1 MLYPKISVIVPVYN
15 AEQFLQRC
23 VSSILNQSYINIEL
37 ILVDD
42 GSDDH
47 SGEICDAFAQQDN
60 RVEVVHQF
68 NVGVSSARNRGLELA
83 KGDYLLFV
91 DSDDA
96 LATDACERLVA
107 VLNDGEKDCIIFG
120 LLQDSGSIWASSKR
134 IDYYS
139 QAELRKDFVYL
150 LNEELLSSPVNK
162 LYKCSLIHTGFDEHI
177 SFGEDLLFNISYI
190 KACERVCVIT
200 DLLYLHNNLNISSL
214 THTFKINRIDDIEIW
229 QKSVLDFSAVDYTNS
244 ALYKKY
250 LSDVL
255 RYIKGLYG
263 AKDISY
269 RDKQE
274 KLEQWYPQSHFSKWQ
289 GNFKGGLVDRFLYTC
304 VRYQCWRLPYF
315 CLSFKRKYQS
325 LLGIRAN

>member
-1 MLYPKISVIVPVYN
+1 MLSPKITVIVPVYN

-23 VSSILNQSYINIEL
+23 VSSILNQSYDNIEL

-42 GSDDH
+42 GSKDH
-47 SGEICDAFAQQDN
+47 SGEICDAFAQQDS
-60 RVEVVHQF
+60 RVEVLHQS
-68 NVGVSSARNRGLELA
+68 NAGVSSARNRGLELA

-96 LATDACERLVA
+96 LVADACERLVS
-107 VLNDGEKDCIIFG
+107 VLNDGDKDCIIFG
-120 LLQDSGSIWASSKR
+120 LLQDSGSIWASKKI

-139 QAELRKDFVYL
+139 QIEIKKDFAYL

-162 LYKCSLIHTGFDEHI
+162 LYKCSLIHAGFDEHVA
-177 SFGEDLLFNISYI
+177 FGEDLLFNISYI

-229 QKSVLDFSAVDYTNS
+229 QKSVLDFSVVDSINP
-244 ALYKKY
+244 ALYEKY

-255 RYIKGLYG
+255 RYMKGLYG
-263 AKDISY
+263 ASELSY
-269 RDKQE
+269 RDMKE
-274 KLEQWYPQSHFSKWQ
+274 KLEQWYPQSHLSKWQ
-289 GNFKGGLVDRFLYTC
+289 GDFEGSLVDRFLYTC
-304 VRYQCWRLPYF
+304 LRNQCWSLPYL
-315 CLSFKRKYQS
+315 CLSLKRKCRNFFVAQS
-325 LLGIRAN
+325 C